1 MPSYGKSIH
10 ENGQQIMVQRSI
22 ALAVEPGVSHD
33 KSRLLQEA
41 LNVTECKGNIS
52 IHKKLYLS
60 DYSDY
65 IMRTATIY
73 IITEKGGGHLETT
86 NLENIML
93 KSNGDFKPCD
103 DDSFNPNFPS
113 WKNTLPESV
122 IKTFARYSCRYY
134 NSSQDAYYMDQFC
147 SNEGNLPATKFP
159 KDGYIFM
166 RSDEVNRTRRGE
178 ISADL
183 CDSIVY
189 DWDPIIENMVQAYL
203 NMGWVKKT
211 GGKETSSNVLNTT
224 NSNISSLSSMTTT
237 NIEIFIRTPS
247 YYSTEETAAKVSS
260 AIEKSFNALFSLIY
274 SRHLRLLQDTI
285 GIDHPVVASVE
296 LMSMNQVDCH
306 KSYAETM
313 NCYDID
319 GVVTISLNNRN
330 ATRLKIKITRNP
342 PSLESAE
349 NIFFYKDLT
358 SLQSTNLASMSKSST
373 VSIIIFS
380 AAFGLLLLSG
390 VICIFIYVYKRKSRQ
405 QVGRKL
411 NKGDDREA
419 LTPPMSPKKEFDTE
433 NGTLSEDMLIKFDTH
448 QSPIPE
454 KCTDKL
460 SLQKCWTEKNHQ
472 PKQNNISSQKCSPEV
487 TTKKHP
493 EEHSA
498 EVAEDFKSFEVG
510 KSHAI
515 PGESHIVESCKKKK
529 QKSKWAAALDESSG
543 KKYYYNRVTKKSV
556 WHRPTSF
563 DGDDQ
568 DGSLPLFPKF
578 DHDLGPLAVATKVHS
593 IFKNKS
599 AVSPQTSLVISL
611 SQSQITETKP
621 DLTIQPS
628 STSMTGF
635 PWPSPTSSYES
646 VSKTNSKVELL
657 SKQEIVKTLLF
668 NESSKQEEDE
678 ATWDRPSSNICDD
691 RNVLI
696 SELPKVDHDL
706 VSSDVKT
713 MDEPNTP
720 KNGMAI
726 NPSTSQIVSPSSDQQ
741 KKTKSFFT
749 SKSSLTSLLYPSETR
764 LTSSSESF
772 IKKSTPLFYSLVQ
785 KNVNKLLPKED
796 NEHEE
801 VDVIFWGMKLSAD
814 SSVIRAFLAFSGL
827 TFKEK
832 DVWGLTTTP
841 EYTEKFPSSS
851 SPAVECY
858 GKCIYE
864 CVAIMKFLCRTYPQ
878 SCGSFYPES
887 DLEKVTTI
895 DWLCDYITM
904 GILLQIPKAVHPTL
918 GLVTGPGDVATMA
931 MTKPYT
937 KQAQEAASNY
947 ILHTLKRKYVGV
959 FLKNTK
965 YLLSNEPTIADYRF
979 APMINLIKVGCVIP
993 ERLQKYYDDM
1003 TRLPGFKKACQPVVN
1018 FSAAHWKK
1026 EEVKT
1031 FLLKSRSIHE
1041 EFEVIQETPAAI
1053 DCDGDEMDMFSVF
1066 SL

>member
-10 ENGQQIMVQRSI
+10 ENGQQIMFQRSI

-73 IITEKGGGHLETT
+73 IITDKGGGLLETT

-159 KDGYIFM
+159 KNGYIFM

-203 NMGWVKKT
+203 NIGWVKKT

-260 AIEKSFNALFSLIY
+260 AIEKSFNALFSQIY

-330 ATRLKIKITRNP
+330 ATRLKKKIIQNP

-358 SLQSTNLASMSKSST
+358 SLQSTNLASMSKNSI
-373 VSIIIFS
+373 VSIIILS
-380 AAFGLLLLSG
+380 ATFGLLLLSG
-390 VICIFIYVYKRKSRQ
+390 VICIVIYVYKRKSRQ

-419 LTPPMSPKKEFDTE
+419 LTPPMSPDKEFDTE
-433 NGTLSEDMLIKFDTH
+433 DKKFKSEDMLIKFDIH
-448 QSPIPE
+448 QPPIPE
-454 KCTDKL
+454 KYTDKQ
-460 SLQKCWTEKNHQ
+460 SSQKCWTEKSRQLGFYDSKHEYNYTISRSDLIKAEEEAIAGESVHSNSSILETSKSVSNSIYTSTELAQ
-472 PKQNNISSQKCSPEV
+472 RKQNSISSEKYSPEV
-487 TTKKHP
+487 TTKNHLGQS
-493 EEHSA
+493 SA
-498 EVAEDFKSFEVG
+498 EIAQDLKNFETGKSRAMPG
-510 KSHAI
+510 KSHVA
-515 PGESHIVESCKKKK
+515 ESCKKME
-529 QKSKWAAALDESSG
+529 QKSKWAAAIDESSG
-543 KKYYYNRVTKKSV
+543 KKYYYNRVTKESV

-568 DGSLPLFPKF
+568 DGSLSVFPKI
-578 DHDLGPLAVATKVHS
+578 DHDLCPSAVTMKMHS
-593 IFKNKS
+593 IYKNKRD
-599 AVSPQTSLVISL
+599 VSPQTLHIA
-611 SQSQITETKP
+611 E
-621 DLTIQPS
+621 
-628 STSMTGF
+628 
-635 PWPSPTSSYES
+635 
-646 VSKTNSKVELL
+646 
-657 SKQEIVKTLLF
+657 TLLF
-668 NESSKQEEDE
+668 NESSKLNEDE
-678 ATWDRPSSNICDD
+678 AKWDRPSSDICDD
-691 RNVLI
+691 HNVFN
-696 SELPKVDHDL
+696 SGLPNVDHDL
-706 VSSDVKT
+706 VLSDVIT
-713 MDEPNTP
+713 MEEPNTP
-720 KNGMAI
+720 KNGMGI
-726 NPSTSQIVSPSSDQQ
+726 NPSTSQVVSPSSFQQ
-741 KKTKSFFT
+741 KKTKSI
-749 SKSSLTSLLYPSETR
+749 LTSLLYPSESR
-764 LTSSSESF
+764 LTSSSESI
-772 IKKSTPLFYSLVQ
+772 IKKNTPLFSSLMQ
-785 KNVNKLLPKED
+785 KNFKKILPKEYC
-796 NEHEE
+796 EHEE
-801 VDVIFWGMKLSAD
+801 VDVIFWGTQHSAN
-814 SSVIRAFLAFSGL
+814 SSVIRAFLALSGL

-832 DVWGLTTTP
+832 DVLELTIMP
-841 EYTEKFPSSS
+841 EYTEKFPSDVSL
-851 SPAVECY
+851 AVECNEE
-858 GKCIYE
+858 CIYE

-878 SCGSFYPES
+878 SCGRLYPES
-887 DLEKVTTI
+887 DLEKVTVI

-904 GILLQIPKAVHPTL
+904 GILLQIPKAVYPTL
-918 GLVTGPGDVATMA
+918 GLVTGPGDVATIA

-947 ILHTLKRKYVGV
+947 ILQTLKRKYVGI
-959 FLKNTK
+959 FLKNTT
-965 YLLSNEPTIADYRF
+965 YLMSNEPTIADYMF

-1003 TRLPGFKKACQPVVN
+1003 TRLPGFKKACQPVVS
-1018 FSAAHWKK
+1018 FAACHWKK
-1026 EEVKT
+1026 EKVKT
-1031 FLLKSRSIHE
+1031 FLLKSRSIQE
-1041 EFEVIQETPAAI
+1041 EFEVIQETPAAFYSA
-1053 DCDGDEMDMFSVF
+1053 GDEMDMFSVF